1 MAVDSFWWGGGKVVF
16 EALLKKRIEG
26 RFKNLSLSLS
36 LILRQIRREEEAEED
51 SQDKI
56 RYLIISIS

>member
-1 MAVDSFWWGGGKVVF
+1 MAVDSFWWGGGLVVF

-36 LILRQIRREEEAEED
+36 YLKTDKKRRR
-51 SQDKI
+51 S
-56 RYLIISIS
+56 RRG